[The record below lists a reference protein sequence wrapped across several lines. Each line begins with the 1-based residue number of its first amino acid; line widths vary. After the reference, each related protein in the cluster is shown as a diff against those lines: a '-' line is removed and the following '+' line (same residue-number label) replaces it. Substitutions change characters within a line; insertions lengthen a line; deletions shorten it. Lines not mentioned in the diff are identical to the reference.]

1 MKNKKIQITSYHILT
16 SLVALVMMYP
26 LLWLV
31 SSSLKDTSQIFVN
44 AHQLIPKEW
53 SFDNYVSGWKGF
65 GKYTFTTFF
74 RNSLT
79 VSVIETIGAV
89 LASAVV
95 AYGFARLSFKGS
107 RLWFSMMMMTMM
119 LPAQVLV
126 IPQYILFKELGW
138 INTFYPLIIPTFFGA
153 PFYIFLIM
161 QFIQGLPR
169 ELDESAKV
177 DGCNP
182 YRIFTS
188 IFFPLLMPVMV
199 TSAIF
204 KFYWSWEDFFGPL
217 IYLSQPKLFTL
228 PLALRMFI
236 DPTGTDWGGMFAMSV
251 LSLLPV
257 ILIFLVFQRYIT
269 EGISTTGMKG

>member
-199 TSAIF
+199 TSTIF